1 MKRIGLI
8 SDTHGYLDESV
19 FLHFKDCDEVWHA
32 GDFGSLEVADR
43 LAFKK
48 NLIVRG
54 VYGNVDGYDIR
65 SLYPEE
71 LAFSCEDVNV
81 LIIHIGGYPPKYN
94 SQSKAR
100 ILFHKPALFITGHS
114 HILKIMFDET
124 NQCLYM
130 NPGAAGRQGYHKV
143 RTIVRFT
150 IDGKI
155 IRDCE
160 VIELGKRG

>member
-1 MKRIGLI
+1 MATWMNQSFFILKIVMRFGMQVILVHWELQTG
-8 SDTHGYLDESV
+8 
-19 FLHFKDCDEVWHA
+19 WH
-32 GDFGSLEVADR
+32 S
-43 LAFKK
+43 KK

-130 NPGAAGRQGYHKV
+130 NPGAAGKQGYHKV

-155 IRDCE
+155 IKDCE

>member
-19 FLHFKDCDEVWHA
+19 FVHFKDCDEVWHA
-32 GDFGSLEVADR
+32 GDFGSMEVADR

-71 LAFSCEDVNV
+71 LAFS
-81 LIIHIGGYPPKYN
+81 
-94 SQSKAR
+94 
-100 ILFHKPALFITGHS
+100 
-114 HILKIMFDET
+114 
-124 NQCLYM
+124 
-130 NPGAAGRQGYHKV
+130 
-143 RTIVRFT
+143 
-150 IDGKI
+150 
-155 IRDCE
+155 
-160 VIELGKRG
+160 